1 MGRKLGKI
9 HVGIGR
15 HLLHRG
21 PAAAELCRAGTKGAL
36 GVDALLARDVDQGKE
51 QIAKLHLAL
60 GRARG
65 LGLKLGTFLG
75 DLVPHVLDRLPLK
88 AHGRCLARHLLG
100 LHQRRQMRGHTIE
113 QTLGR
118 GLARRHDLVLGGFLG
133 KLDLVPNLE
142 HLVGAVGIRIA
153 KHVRVATDELG
164 VDIARHVGQC
174 KLAGVRR
181 NLCMQHHL
189 HEHVAELLAQMRHV
203 VCLDA
208 IERLVGLL
216 DHVLA
221 DALMRL
227 LAIPRAAIGLT
238 QTPDGLHQM
247 LQLSRRV
254 DQRGQIARA
263 LGILL
268 SHVLRHGYSSSM
280 TTWRNAPPS

>member
-21 PAAAELCRAGTKGAL
+21 PAAAELCCAGTQGAL
-36 GVDALLARDVDQGKE
+36 GVNPLFARDVDQGKE
-51 QIAKLHLAL
+51 QVAKLHLAL

-75 DLVPHVLDRLPLK
+75 DLVPHILDRLPLK
-88 AHGRCLARHLLG
+88 AHGSRLARHLLG
-100 LHQRRQMRGHTIE
+100 LHQRRQMRGHAVE

-118 GLARRHDLVLGGFLG
+118 GLARRHGLVLGGLLG

-142 HLVGAVGIRIA
+142 HLVGVLGIRIA
-153 KHVRVATDELG
+153 KHVRVTADELG
-164 VDIARHVGQC
+164 VDIACHIGQR
-174 KLAGVRR
+174 KLTGVRR
-181 NLCMQHHL
+181 NLRMQHDL

-203 VCLDA
+203 VRLDA
-208 IERLVGLL
+208 IERLVGFL

-221 DALMRL
+221 DALVRL
-227 LAIPRAAIGLT
+227 LAIPRAAVGLT
-238 QTPDGLHQM
+238 QAPDGLHQM
-247 LQLSRRV
+247 LKLGRRV
-254 DQRGQIARA
+254 YQRGQVARI

-268 SHVLRHGYSSSM
+268 SHMLGHG
-280 TTWRNAPPS
+280 